1 MLVKNPVNKG
11 VAFSLNV
18 GIQTAR
24 DLPDVKFIARMDS
37 DDICL
42 KDRLLQQV
50 NFMELNPQV
59 DICGT
64 NMIILKQNSEPK
76 IISMPSHD

>member
-18 GIQTAR
+18 GIQTAG

-37 DDICL
+37 DDICF

-50 NFMELNPQV
+50 NFMELNP
-59 DICGT
+59 
-64 NMIILKQNSEPK
+64 
-76 IISMPSHD
+76 

>member
-37 DDICL
+37 DDICF
-42 KDRLLQQV
+42 KDRLMAQV
-50 NFMELNPQV
+50 SFLELNPNI

-64 NMIILKQNSEPK
+64 SMIILR
-76 IISMPSHD
+76 